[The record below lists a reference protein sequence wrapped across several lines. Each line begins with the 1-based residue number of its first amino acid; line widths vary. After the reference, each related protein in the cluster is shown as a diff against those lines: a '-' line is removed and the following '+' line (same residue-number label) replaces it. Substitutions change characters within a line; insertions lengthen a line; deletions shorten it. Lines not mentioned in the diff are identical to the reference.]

1 MNSSNLY
8 RFCAISLMIVMIC
21 TGTAVAFENDDIEWL
36 EPEEH
41 TLYWGDKI
49 NTSGYLISASDF
61 SLAGP
66 TDSNNDYV
74 MLSILTDRSEE
85 WSSIL
90 ALNTSEIP
98 STETFNDRLKI
109 EALEVVTGND
119 IEAPY
124 ATIGVSVANISTTT
138 YTTTTWINSTLTVKR
153 TSMEGIYIDERAYF
167 LIEIEN
173 LKPLYL
179 NRITINETL
188 PENLVMDPDQDIGCN
203 CTIGPHGKQLYRY
216 SIKALRPGEYVMP
229 ATEVQLTH
237 LGKSHYVYA
246 NTSNFTVHGPFI
258 NVTKDVSVEDTDG
271 NGYRLNITVNVSN
284 EGDRAAH
291 VQINDHIPNSATVTE
306 GMISDELVLYPSDTH
321 ILQYMLRIPDIEG
334 RILPAA
340 VVEFS
345 DSKGYSGDSISK
357 RIVLSADNAVSDETD
372 VDGTLET
379 EPKEAIDGMENVT
392 GTEGV
397 EDEQSNSSYISF
409 GEIRSVKD
417 IIDNTIKLVDELYAL
432 KDSYL

>member
-1 MNSSNLY
+1 MNSSNLH
-8 RFCAISLMIVMIC
+8 RFCAISLIMMMIY
-21 TGTAVAFENDDIEWL
+21 TGTVVAPENEDIEWL

-41 TLYWGDKI
+41 TLYWGDEI
-49 NTSGYLISASDF
+49 NISSYLISASDF

-74 MLSILTDRSEE
+74 MLSILNDRSEE

-98 STETFNDRLKI
+98 STKTFNDMLKI

-124 ATIGVSVANISTTT
+124 ATIEVSVANISTTT
-138 YTTTTWINSTLTVKR
+138 YTTTSWINSTLTVKR
-153 TSMEGIYIDERAYF
+153 TSMEDIYIDERAYF
-167 LIEIEN
+167 MIEIEN

-179 NRITINETL
+179 DGITINETL

-203 CTIGPHGKQLYRY
+203 CIIGPHEKQLYRY
-216 SIKALRPGEYVMP
+216 SIKALRPGEYMMP

-237 LGKSHYVYA
+237 LGKNHYVYT
-246 NTSNFTVHGPFI
+246 NVSNFTVHGPFI
-258 NVTKDVSVEDTDG
+258 NITKDVSVEGTDG
-271 NGYRLNITVNVSN
+271 NGYRLNIIVNISN

-306 GMISDELVLYPSDTH
+306 GMILDELVLYPSDTY
-321 ILQYMLRIPDIEG
+321 ILQYMLRIPDIKG
-334 RILPAA
+334 TILPAA

-345 DSKGYSGDSISK
+345 DSKGYSGCSTSK
-357 RIVLSADNAVSDETD
+357 RILLYTDHAVSNETD
-372 VDGTLET
+372 VGETLET
-379 EPKEAIDGMENVT
+379 DPKGSIDENVT
-392 GTEGV
+392 GTEEV

-417 IIDNTIKLVDELYAL
+417 IIDNTIKLVDDLYAL